1 MAGEAMNKKSGAIY
15 TDVKKCVD
23 EVIQYVGKDI
33 VFTMTL
39 ALGKPVLFMNELYR
53 RAKEDPE
60 IRLRVITALTLEK
73 PKGHSDLEKRFLG
86 PLSDRIFAGV
96 PEFDFMLD
104 FRAGKL
110 SKNVEVL
117 EFFCKAGGYLSFP
130 EAQQNHL
137 ATNYTHANRDAEALG
152 ANVFGQLIGYQ
163 EINGRTMYSMGCNP
177 DVCLEACKNFKE
189 LRAQG
194 KKVAIIG
201 EANKNMPFMYGDA
214 VVEADTYDIILQ
226 GSQYDYELFCPP
238 KDPVALSD
246 HMIGINVSTLIKD
259 GGTIQ
264 VGIGALGDAIVSG
277 LILRNEHNDLYQEI
291 LEKSGI
297 MKRYEKLIAAWGDTG
312 VFEKGL
318 YGSSE
323 MFVDAFMQM
332 YKSKILKRK
341 VFESIPLMKL
351 INEGRLAPDNIP
363 LDIIDQLIEM
373 KAIHSKLS
381 EEDFTFLTE
390 SGILKKG
397 LSYESGCILDGGT
410 KYSGDMNNEQNLL
423 EIRKLLG
430 KELLGGQ
437 VILGAFF
444 VGPKAFYQALNDMSE
459 EERKLFGMSGVQKVN
474 QLYGGEELRTLQRKD
489 ARFVNTGMVAS
500 VLGSIASDQLED
512 GRIISGIGGQYNFVA
527 MGHALPDARV
537 IIMIKST
544 KGSGK
549 TLKSN
554 IVFSYGHCSIPKHLR
569 DIIVTEYGI
578 ADVRSKPEKQVI
590 AEIINVADSRFQ
602 KQLLDQAKKAGKI
615 PLDYEIP
622 EEYRHNYP
630 EKITSLLKP
639 YQQTHGVFRPF
650 PFGTDLTEIE
660 IALGGALK
668 GLKRLS
674 TGNRLKMVTGLLQ
687 EFLRPIPE
695 SAYPYMERLNLLA
708 PSSIQERIT
717 RKLVVFA
724 LRNHNLLKS
733 PPPQG
738 AVLNRVSDKHSV

>member
-1 MAGEAMNKKSGAIY
+1 MNEKPGTIY
-15 TDVKKCVD
+15 DDVKKCVD
-23 EVIQYVGKDI
+23 EVINYVGKDI
-33 VFTMTL
+33 TFSMTL
-39 ALGKPVLFMNELYR
+39 ALGKPILFVNELYR

-60 IRLRVITALTLEK
+60 IKLRIITAFSLEK
-73 PKGHSDLEKRFLG
+73 PKGHTDLEKRFLR
-86 PLSDRIFAGV
+86 PLSDRVFAGV
-96 PEFDFMLD
+96 LEFDFMLD

-110 SKNVEVL
+110 SKNVEIL
-117 EFFCKAGGYLSFP
+117 EFFCKAGGYLNSP

-137 ATNYTHANRDAEALG
+137 ATNYTHANRDAMALG
-152 ANVFGQLIGYQ
+152 TNVFGQLVGYQ
-163 EINGRTMYSMGCNP
+163 EINGRTMYSMSCNT
-177 DVCLEACKNFKE
+177 DVCLKAVKDLKE
-189 LRAQG
+189 QRAKG
-194 KKVAIIG
+194 EKVAIIG

-226 GSQYDYELFCPP
+226 GPQYDYELFCPP
-238 KDPVALSD
+238 KDPVALLD

-277 LILRNEHNDLYQEI
+277 LIIRNEHNDLYQEI
-291 LEKSGI
+291 LEKAGI
-297 MKRYEKLIAAWGDTG
+297 LKRYKKLITEWGDTG
-312 VFEKGL
+312 VFQKGL

-341 VFESIPLMKL
+341 VFDSVPLMIL
-351 INEGRLAPDNIP
+351 INEGKLTPDNIP
-363 LDIIDQLIEM
+363 SDIIDQMIEM

-381 EEDFTFLTE
+381 EEDVRFLVE
-390 SGILKKG
+390 FGILKQG
-397 LSYESGCILDGGT
+397 LAFENGFILDQAT
-410 KYSGDMNNEQNLL
+410 QYSMDLNFEKSRI

-430 KELLGGQ
+430 NKLLGGQ

-459 EERKLFGMSGVQKVN
+459 EERKLFGMSGVEKVN

-489 ARFVNTGMVAS
+489 ARFINTGMVAS
-500 VLGSIASDQLED
+500 LLGSIASDQLED
-512 GRIISGIGGQYNFVA
+512 GRVISGIGGQYNFVA
-527 MGHALPDARV
+527 MGHALQDARV
-537 IIMIKST
+537 IMMVKST

-549 TLKSN
+549 SLRSN

-590 AEIINVADSRFQ
+590 AELINVADSRFQ

-622 EEYRHNYP
+622 QEYRNNTP
-630 EKITSLLKP
+630 EKITALLKP
-639 YQQTHGVFRPF
+639 HQAYGIFQPF
-650 PFGTDLTEIE
+650 PFGTDLTETE

-668 GLKRLS
+668 GLKKLS
-674 TGNRLKMVTGLLQ
+674 SGNRLKIAKGLLQ
-687 EFLRPIPE
+687 EFFRPIPE
-695 SAYPYMERLNLLA
+695 STHPYIERMQLHR
-708 PSSIQERIT
+708 PSSIKERIM
-717 RKLVVFA
+717 RKLVVLA
-724 LRNHNLLKS
+724 LRNHKLLNNSAHHQKT
-733 PPPQG
+733 
-738 AVLNRVSDKHSV
+738 VLNQAKNNRSL

>member
-1 MAGEAMNKKSGAIY
+1 MNDTPGIIY
-15 TDVKKCVD
+15 NDVKKCVD

-33 VFTMTL
+33 TYCMSL
-39 ALGKPVLFMNELYR
+39 ALGKPILFINELYR

-60 IRLRVITALTLEK
+60 IKLKIITALALEK
-73 PKGHSDLEKRFLG
+73 PKGHTDLEKRFLG
-86 PLSDRIFAGV
+86 PLSDRVFEGV
-96 PEFDFMLD
+96 LEFDYMLD

-117 EFFCKAGGYLSFP
+117 EFFCKAGGYLNSP

-137 ATNYTHANRDAEALG
+137 ATNYTHASRDAMALG
-152 ANVFGQLIGYQ
+152 ANVFGQLVGYQ
-163 EINGRTMYSMGCNP
+163 EIDGKTMYSMSCNT
-177 DVCLEACKNFKE
+177 DVSIEAVKVLKE
-189 LRAQG
+189 KRAQG
-194 KKVAIIG
+194 DKVAIIG

-214 VVEADTYDIILQ
+214 VMEADTYDIILQ
-226 GSQYDYELFCPP
+226 GPQYDYELFCPP

-277 LILRNEHNDLYQEI
+277 LILRNEHNDVYREI
-291 LEKSGI
+291 LQKTNI
-297 MKRYEKLIAAWGDTG
+297 VTRYKKLIDEWGGTG
-312 VFEKGL
+312 VFQKGL

-341 VFESIPLMKL
+341 VFDSIPLMKL
-351 INEGRLAPDNIP
+351 INEGSLTAESIP
-363 LDIIDQLIEM
+363 SDIIEQLIEM

-381 EEDFTFLTE
+381 EEDFSFLTKF
-390 SGILKKG
+390 GILKDG
-397 LSYESGCILDGGT
+397 LTYQLGKIIDGGT
-410 KYSGDMNNEQNLL
+410 EYATDMNDEKNLR
-423 EIRKLLG
+423 EMRVLLG
-430 KELLGGQ
+430 KELRGGQ

-459 EERKLFGMSGVQKVN
+459 EERKLFGMSGVEKVN

-489 ARFVNTGMVAS
+489 ARFVNTGMVVS
-500 VLGSIASDQLED
+500 LLGSIASDQLAD
-512 GRIISGIGGQYNFVA
+512 GRVVSGIGGQYNFVA

-537 IIMIKST
+537 IMMVKST

-549 TLKSN
+549 SLKSN

-590 AEIINVADSRFQ
+590 AEIINIADSRFQ
-602 KQLLDQAKKAGKI
+602 VQLLAQAKKAGKI

-622 EEYRHNYP
+622 EEYRNNLP
-630 EKITSLLKP
+630 EKIASLLKP
-639 YQQTHGVFRPF
+639 YQAHGVFQAF
-650 PFGTDLTEIE
+650 PFGTDLTETE
-660 IALGGALK
+660 IILGGALK

-674 TGNRLKMVTGLLQ
+674 NGSRFKLGTGVLL
-687 EFLRPIPE
+687 EFLRSVPE
-695 SAYPYMERLNLLA
+695 SAHPFMERLSLEK
-708 PSSIQERIT
+708 PSSIKERIM
-717 RKLVVFA
+717 RKLVIFA
-724 LRNHNLLKS
+724 LRNNQSLSNTRL
-733 PPPQG
+733 PQIPT
-738 AVLNRVSDKHSV
+738 SDSKPIGS